1 MRRGAKEDTAGA
13 RRSWQGPPPAPTT
26 SRPCSPPPT
35 QGTTLGL
42 YVTGT
47 GFLPLPPPVVAVFG
61 PPTRP
66 PLQ

>member
-1 MRRGAKEDTAGA
+1 MERSLPSTAG
-13 RRSWQGPPPAPTT
+13 P
-26 SRPCSPPPT
+26 RPYRPLP

-47 GFLPLPPPVVAVFG
+47 GFLPVPPPVQAVFG
-61 PPTRP
+61 PPKRS